1 MNPKKWKRNKK
12 EEALVRSAHGIGSR
26 PWRLP
31 LAGFGR
37 LRWGLL
43 QTWIPG
49 ALVAAFLLWPQ
60 SAAANEGVA
69 APLNPLAM
77 GVGLLGGL
85 ALFLYGMEKMTDG
98 LKAAAGEQMKVL
110 LTKLTRNPVTGA
122 LTGALVTAV
131 IQSSSVTTVLVVGFV
146 SAGLMT
152 LVQSVGVIFGA
163 NVGTT
168 VTAQIVAFNVTAAAL
183 PLITVGFLMIFLGK
197 HGRVRHFG
205 DMLMGLGLIFYGMAT
220 MGDAMAPLRT
230 HGGFME
236 LMQSMERP
244 ILGMLVGALFTALV
258 QSSSATIGLVVV
270 MATQGFVTL
279 PAGIA
284 IVFGAKIGTCV
295 TSLLAALGKS
305 EDALRT
311 AVVHVIYNVLGA
323 VLWIAFI
330 DQLAD
335 LAVWVSSSHPEL
347 QGAERL
353 AREVPRQ
360 VANAA
365 TIWATANML
374 IFLPFSAVF
383 ARLARRLVPDRTVV
397 ETAIVRPQ
405 FLDEELMRVPSLALE
420 RARLELGHMAE
431 LVDKM
436 LENVPAAFR
445 TRDFRG
451 VSKHHDQVVV
461 LREAVLHY
469 LQHIG
474 RVNLTDKESDE
485 HAQLVY
491 AAGEIES
498 ISAAVGR
505 ELVPLSEVFRD
516 AGITASETTGALLGQ
531 LYEATREAARAG
543 LRAIVEKNERA
554 AQDVVAR
561 RDEVWKLGNELLQQ
575 QAARLAQDDPQRLL
589 KHRLQVD
596 LLDKMRR
603 IYGVAERMAIS
614 VLPRGVLAGELRA

>member
-1 MNPKKWKRNKK
+1 MNLKKWNKK
-12 EEALVRSAHGIGSR
+12 EGALADSVSSVAPQTLRSLRTAFT
-26 PWRLP
+26 P
-31 LAGFGR
+31 
-37 LRWGLL
+37 LRWRM
-43 QTWIPG
+43 QQMWILG
-49 ALVAAFLLWPQ
+49 ALVVVFLLWPQ
-60 SAAANEGVA
+60 SAAAEEIA
-69 APLNPLAM
+69 PAPLNPLAM
-77 GVGLLGGL
+77 GIGLLGGL

-98 LKAAAGEQMKVL
+98 LKAAAGGQMKVL
-110 LTKLTRNPVTGA
+110 LTKLTRNPITGA
-122 LTGALVTAV
+122 FTGALVTAI

-152 LVQSVGVIFGA
+152 LVQSIGVIFGA

-168 VTAQIVAFNVTAAAL
+168 ITAQIVAFNVTAAAL
-183 PLITVGFLMIFLGK
+183 PLITVGFFMIFIGK
-197 HGRVRHFG
+197 GGRARHFG
-205 DMLMGLGLIFYGMAT
+205 DMLMGLGLIFYGMAA

-230 HGGFME
+230 HAGFVA

-244 ILGMLVGALFTALV
+244 IFGMLVGALFTALV

-295 TSLLAALGKS
+295 TALLAAMGKN
-305 EDALRT
+305 EDALRA

-323 VLWIAFI
+323 VLWIGFI
-330 DQLAD
+330 DQLAN

-347 QGAERL
+347 HGAERL
-353 AREVPRQ
+353 AQEVPRQ

-374 IFLPFSAVF
+374 IFLPFSALF
-383 ARLARRLVPDRTVV
+383 ARLAHRLVPDRPVSATV
-397 ETAIVRPQ
+397 IVQPR
-405 FLDEELMRVPSLALE
+405 FLDEELMSVPSLALE

-436 LENVPAAFR
+436 LKAVPEAFR
-445 TRDFRG
+445 TRDFLK
-451 VSKHHDQVVV
+451 VSRYHDQVVV

-469 LQHIG
+469 LQHVG
-474 RVNLTDKESDE
+474 RVNLTNKESDE

-491 AAGEIES
+491 ATGEIES
-498 ISAAVGR
+498 ISAVIGR
-505 ELVPLSEVFRD
+505 ELPLMGEAFRD
-516 AGITASETTGALLGQ
+516 ANITASEATGALLVQ
-531 LYEATREAARAG
+531 LYAATQEAARAG
-543 LRAIVEKNERA
+543 VRAIVESDERS
-554 AQDVVAR
+554 AQEVVAR
-561 RDEVWKLGNELLQQ
+561 RQELWKLGNDLLQR

-614 VLPRGVLAGELRA
+614 VLPRGVLAGELAA

>member
-1 MNPKKWKRNKK
+1 MCV
-12 EEALVRSAHGIGSR
+12 L
-26 PWRLP
+26 
-31 LAGFGR
+31 
-37 LRWGLL
+37 
-43 QTWIPG
+43 G
-49 ALVAAFLLWPQ
+49 AIMAAFLLWPE
-60 SAAANEGVA
+60 SAVAEEGVP

-122 LTGALVTAV
+122 LTGALVTAI
-131 IQSSSVTTVLVVGFV
+131 IQSSSVTTVLLVGFV

-168 VTAQIVAFNVTAAAL
+168 ITAQIVAFNVTTAAL
-183 PLITVGFLMIFLGK
+183 PMITVGFFMVFIGK
-197 HGRVRHFG
+197 HGRARHFG
-205 DMLMGLGLIFYGMAT
+205 DMLMGLGLIFYGMAA

-230 HGGFME
+230 HEGFVE
-236 LMQSMERP
+236 LMRSMERP
-244 ILGMLVGALFTALV
+244 ILGMLVGALFTAHV

-295 TSLLAALGKS
+295 TALLAALGKN
-305 EDALRT
+305 EDALRA

-323 VLWIAFI
+323 VLWIGFI
-330 DQLAD
+330 DQLAS
-335 LAVWVSSSHPEL
+335 LAVWVSSAHPEL

-353 AREVPRQ
+353 AQEVPRQ

-365 TIWATANML
+365 TIWATANMV

-383 ARLARRLVPDRTVV
+383 ARLASRLVPDRPVSEKV
-397 ETAIVRPQ
+397 IVRPQ
-405 FLDEELMRVPSLALE
+405 YLDEELMRVPSLALE

-436 LENVPAAFR
+436 LDEIPAAFR
-445 TRDFRG
+445 TRDFRE
-451 VSKHHDQVVV
+451 VSQRHDQIVV
-461 LREAVLHY
+461 LREAVLIY
-469 LQHIG
+469 LQHVG
-474 RVNLTDKESDE
+474 RASLTDMESDE

-491 AAGEIES
+491 ATGEIEN
-498 ISAAVGR
+498 ISAVIGR
-505 ELVPLSEVFRD
+505 ELAPLGEVFRD
-516 AGITASETTGALLGQ
+516 QGITASEATGALFEQ
-531 LYEATREAARAG
+531 LYTATQEAARAG

-561 RDEVWKLGNELLQQ
+561 REELWKLGNELLKQ

-596 LLDKMRR
+596 VLDKMRR
-603 IYGVAERMAIS
+603 IYGVAEHMAIS
-614 VLPRGVLAGELRA
+614 VLPRGVLAGELAA

>member
-1 MNPKKWKRNKK
+1 MNPKNWNEK
-12 EEALVRSAHGIGSR
+12 EAARVQSAHILGAR
-26 PWRLP
+26 PSASLM
-31 LAGFGR
+31 AGFGP
-37 LRWGLL
+37 LPWSLL
-43 QTWIPG
+43 QTWILG

-60 SAAANEGVA
+60 SAAAEEGVPA
-69 APLNPLAM
+69 TLNPLAM
-77 GVGLLGGL
+77 GVGLMGGL

-122 LTGALVTAV
+122 FTGALMTAV

-168 VTAQIVAFNVTAAAL
+168 ITAQIVAFNVTAAAL
-183 PLITVGFLMIFLGK
+183 PMITVGFFMIFIGK
-197 HGRVRHFG
+197 HGRARHFG
-205 DMLMGLGLIFYGMAT
+205 EMLMGLGLIFYGMAA

-230 HGGFME
+230 HEGFVE

-295 TSLLAALGKS
+295 TALLAALGKN
-305 EDALRT
+305 EDALRA

-323 VLWIAFI
+323 VLWIGFI
-330 DQLAD
+330 DQLAS
-335 LAVWVSSSHPEL
+335 LAVWVSSAHPEL

-353 AREVPRQ
+353 AQEVPRQ

-365 TIWATANML
+365 TIWATANMV

-383 ARLARRLVPDRTVV
+383 ARLARRFVPDRPVSETV
-397 ETAIVRPQ
+397 IVRPQ
-405 FLDEELMRVPSLALE
+405 YLDEELMRVPSLALV

-445 TRDFRG
+445 TRDFRE
-451 VSKHHDQVVV
+451 VSQLHDQVVV

-469 LQHIG
+469 LQHVG
-474 RVNLTDKESDE
+474 RENLTDTESDE

-491 AAGEIES
+491 ATGEIES
-498 ISAAVGR
+498 ISAVIGR
-505 ELVPLSEVFRD
+505 ELATLGELFRD
-516 AGITASETTGALLGQ
+516 EGVTASEATGALLVK
-531 LYEATREAARAG
+531 LYAATQEAARAG

-561 RDEVWKLGNELLQQ
+561 RDELWKLGNKLLQQ
-575 QAARLAQDDPQRLL
+575 QAARLTQDDPQRLL

-596 LLDKMRR
+596 VLDKMRR

-614 VLPRGVLAGELRA
+614 VLPRGVLAGELAA

>member
-1 MNPKKWKRNKK
+1 M
-12 EEALVRSAHGIGSR
+12 
-26 PWRLP
+26 
-31 LAGFGR
+31 AGFGL

-43 QTWIPG
+43 QTWVLG

-60 SAAANEGVA
+60 SAAAKEGIP

-110 LTKLTRNPVTGA
+110 LTKLTRNPVAGA
-122 LTGALVTAV
+122 FTGALVTAV

-168 VTAQIVAFNVTAAAL
+168 ITAQIVAFNVTAAAL
-183 PLITVGFLMIFLGK
+183 PMITVGFFMIFIGK
-197 HGRVRHFG
+197 HGRARHFG
-205 DMLMGLGLIFYGMAT
+205 EMLMGLGLIFYGMAA

-230 HGGFME
+230 HAGFVE

-295 TSLLAALGKS
+295 TALLAALGKS
-305 EDALRT
+305 EDALRA

-323 VLWIAFI
+323 VLWLGFI
-330 DQLAD
+330 DQLAS
-335 LAVWVSSSHPEL
+335 LAVWVSSSHPDL

-353 AREVPRQ
+353 AQEVPRQ

-365 TIWATANML
+365 TIWAIANMV

-383 ARLARRLVPDRTVV
+383 ARLSRRLVPDRPVSETV
-397 ETAIVRPQ
+397 IVRPQ

-445 TRDFRG
+445 TRDFRN
-451 VSKHHDQVVV
+451 VSQLHDQVVV

-469 LQHIG
+469 LQHVG
-474 RVNLTDKESDE
+474 RVNLTETESDE

-498 ISAAVGR
+498 ISAAIGR
-505 ELVPLSEVFRD
+505 ELAPLSETFRD
-516 AGITASETTGALLGQ
+516 ESITASEATGALLKQ
-531 LYEATREAARAG
+531 LYAATQEAARAG

-561 RDEVWKLGNELLQQ
+561 RDELWKLGNELLQQ

-603 IYGVAERMAIS
+603 IYGIAERMAIS
-614 VLPRGVLAGELRA
+614 VLPRGVLAGELAA